1 MPRHLSGRRP
11 SSNSQIEVRIC
22 INVLTM
28 SLRLPRHHDAD
39 SSTLA
44 STPAHPRRP
53 GVDTVYSVCDGR
65 CVTGPLKTYVREA
78 RIAYLTSFDGLAGV
92 ASIVSIL
99 QLRGQAS
106 FGFLRVL
113 RLYRLA
119 KMVGHGV
126 VVYQLCCLV
135 CTLGE
140 HDLFLHL
147 HIAMLRCRA
156 RRWWTIGTL
165 LLLLWR
171 RARGA
176 RSPASSPSC

>member
-1 MPRHLSGRRP
+1 MYSPCRYAYPAIMTPTLLHLHRRQP
-11 SSNSQIEVRIC
+11 
-22 INVLTM
+22 
-28 SLRLPRHHDAD
+28 
-39 SSTLA
+39 TLVA
-44 STPAHPRRP
+44 LEWILF
-53 GVDTVYSVCDGR
+53 TVFAMDVA
-65 CVTGPLKTYVREA
+65 LKTYVREA

-140 HDLFLHL
+140 QDLFLHL

>member
-1 MPRHLSGRRP
+1 MYSPCPCAYPAIMTPTLLHLHRRQP
-11 SSNSQIEVRIC
+11 TLVALEW
-22 INVLTM
+22 VLF
-28 SLRLPRHHDAD
+28 
-39 SSTLA
+39 
-44 STPAHPRRP
+44 
-53 GVDTVYSVCDGR
+53 TVFAMDVA
-65 CVTGPLKTYVREA
+65 LKTYVREA

-126 VVYQLCCLV
+126 VVYQVCCLV
-135 CTLGE
+135 CAVGEQTLIKMSVVPLLNKG
-140 HDLFLHL
+140 HL
-147 HIAMLRCRA
+147 HIAMLRCRT